1 MKKVLSQVRHGL
13 VGLLRWVVIV
23 LVALMTLDVLWGV
36 FSRFVLGNQAPYTD
50 EAARVLLVWISFLGG
65 ALAFE
70 ARAHLGVD
78 FLVSKL
84 DLEVRKL
91 CAIVV
96 ELLVLALAVAVFI
109 CGGWRMAEA
118 QMGAALATMPFL
130 TRGMVYMAVPVG
142 GAFVALFT
150 LEMLVDIVRTP
161 AEKLGAM
168 TQSEG

>member
-1 MKKVLSQVRHGL
+1 MKALAWVRHGL

-70 ARAHLGVD
+70 AKAHLGVD
-78 FLVSKL
+78 FLVTKL
-84 DLEVRKL
+84 DPAARKA
-91 CAIVV
+91 CATVV
-96 ELLVLALAVAVFI
+96 QLLVLALALTVFVW
-109 CGGWRMAEA
+109 GGWRMAEA
-118 QMGAALATMPFL
+118 QMGAALATMPWL
-130 TRGMVYMAVPVG
+130 TRGVVYMAVPVG
-142 GAFVALFT
+142 GAFITLFALET
-150 LEMLVDIVRTP
+150 LVDIWRTP
-161 AEKLGAM
+161 AEALGAM